1 VYTKGEDN
9 MIIYVNVNKN
19 TGEIIVNN
27 DRFPDTNMAQANPNT
42 INIDENNISFE
53 IAFDTSHF
61 EGNIL
66 SELMNINHGNTN

>member
-1 VYTKGEDN
+1 

-27 DRFPDTNMAQANPNT
+27 DRFPDTNMAQANTNT

-61 EGNIL
+61 EGKIL
-66 SELMNINHGNTN
+66 SELMNMDNGNTN

>member
-1 VYTKGEDN
+1 

-27 DRFPDTNMAQANPNT
+27 DRFPDTNMAQANTNT

-61 EGNIL
+61 EGKIL
-66 SELMNINHGNTN
+66 SELMNMNNGNTN